1 MQRWLKRITPDRDSL
16 EKLWFLRPF
25 TAIVMNRSCWN
36 FNRSSVTRAFA
47 LGLFIAF
54 VPPTPLFPLH
64 LILCSIIGVMFS
76 LNLPVLFTTVFVSN
90 PLTWLPQILGSI
102 WVGAMLM
109 GRDLMPVIEHVN
121 HHNMGRMLSQL
132 WAPLLLGAL
141 FLGAV
146 SAAIGYVLAQLLWRL
161 RVIYLLKQRRARLG
175 VRRSALGEN
184 TVD

>member
-16 EKLWFLRPF
+16 EKLWFLKPF

-64 LILCSIIGVMFS
+64 LILCSIIGVMFG

-90 PLTWLPQILGSI
+90 PLTWLPQVLGSI

-121 HHNMGRMLSQL
+121 HHNMGRMLAQL

-146 SAAIGYVLAQLLWRL
+146 SAAIGYVLAQLLWRI
-161 RVIYLLKQRRARLG
+161 RVVYLIRQRRARVGL
-175 VRRSALGEN
+175 RRPLGEN